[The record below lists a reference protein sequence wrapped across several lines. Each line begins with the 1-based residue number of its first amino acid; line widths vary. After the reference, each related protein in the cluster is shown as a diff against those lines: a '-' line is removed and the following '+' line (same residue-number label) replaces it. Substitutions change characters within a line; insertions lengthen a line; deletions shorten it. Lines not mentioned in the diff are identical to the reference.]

1 MKIKFFGYDFAV
13 PIFANQSVSKF
24 WFEVNEGN
32 GSAPIIYDNGGN
44 GYVIPQDEVIYVP
57 WLSTKQFTA
66 DSTGLVSNSF
76 TIVAGVS
83 EVFSILKPEDLYRI
97 LSPGSK

>member
-1 MKIKFFGYDFAV
+1 MAKAKKTKFLGYDFAV

-32 GSAPIIYDNGGN
+32 GSALIVYDNGGK

-57 WLSTKQFTA
+57 WLSTKQFA
-66 DSTGLVSNSF
+66 SDGTGLVSNGF

-83 EVFSILKPEDLYRI
+83 GFSSIAGQERL
-97 LSPGSK
+97 